1 MNSAGTIKALT
12 NSGAIMAG
20 LKPEYWAVEGV
31 IYILVVRGGNLL
43 VLFTSLHATGSSNPM
58 VGGEAAEAFITQTI
72 GCALKPG
79 DMKSLMG
86 NQSKGIK
93 AKISIDQYRRHFP
106 K

>member
-1 MNSAGTIKALT
+1 MNHAGTIKALT
-12 NSGAIMAG
+12 DCGAIAA
-20 LKPEYWAVEGV
+20 LKTERWAIEGV
-31 IYILVVRGGNLL
+31 IYILVVGGGNLL
-43 VLFTSLHATGSSNPM
+43 VVFTSLHATGSSNPM
-58 VGGEAAEAFITQTI
+58 VGREAAEAFITQTI

-93 AKISIDQYRRHFP
+93 AKISIDQYRLHFP

>member
-1 MNSAGTIKALT
+1 VL
-12 NSGAIMAG
+12 
-20 LKPEYWAVEGV
+20 
-31 IYILVVRGGNLL
+31 YILAVGGGNLQ

-58 VGGEAAEAFITQTI
+58 VGREAVEAFPTQSI
-72 GCALKPG
+72 GRALKPG

-93 AKISIDQYRRHFP
+93 ATISIDQYRRHFP